1 MPLQNFAGYPDIGDK
16 QSPTYA
22 FLASSRETSTIATT
36 LALGDD
42 LAAD

>member
-1 MPLQNFAGYPDIGDK
+1 MPLQNFAGYPVIGDK

-22 FLASSRETSTIATT
+22 FLASSRETSTITAA
-36 LALGDD
+36 LAPRDD